1 MHTYRECVTS
11 VNNFDLSSNPSYQ
24 VGNQQTIQNYPL
36 PTPTPTY
43 ETIPP
48 LNNFMDGIK
57 LDLVE
62 TIEEGLDVSNNKEE
76 AYHKL
81 NRAQRDD
88 KQRESKDQT
97 HKSGQMHGQQE
108 KERVPDSSS
117 GTGPLQEIQHSSANT
132 STECLLNSVVSGE
145 EERSVSIGKKSQENE
160 TENSSIKKNDKEIDE
175 TTLEHNHDQEETS
188 NKEQDLP
195 KKRAIPRD
203 YEQAV
208 PSK

>member
-1 MHTYRECVTS
+1 MHSYRKCVTS
-11 VNNFDLSSNPSYQ
+11 ANNFDLSSNPSYR
-24 VGNQQTIQNYPL
+24 VGNQQTLHDHPL

-62 TIEEGLDVSNNKEE
+62 TKEE
-76 AYHKL
+76 IPDIRNDREETYHKL
-81 NRAQRDD
+81 NGAQRDD
-88 KQRESKDQT
+88 KIRESKDQM
-97 HKSGQMHGQQE
+97 HRSGQTEGCQG

-117 GTGPLQEIQHSSANT
+117 GIGPQKIQHSHANA
-132 STECLLNSVVSGE
+132 STEHLLNSAVSGE
-145 EERSVSIGKKSQENE
+145 EEQSASIGQRPQENE
-160 TENSSIKKNDKEIDE
+160 TENSSVKKNDKESDE
-175 TTLEHNHDQEETS
+175 TTLEHNHDQAENGE
-188 NKEQDLP
+188 NEQDFP